1 MVIRLDVVVEQV
13 VDSKTY
19 FKFLVLEEFSA
30 NEQIAEVEIVIVS
43 SFGISEVLEYERS
56 GKCKS
61 LGENPF
67 QFSLGMMGDIVV
79 GHLAELAAIVVH
91 CIARN
96 IIDSEVQLFADVAVE
111 SS

>member
-19 FKFLVLEEFSA
+19 FKFLVLEEFST

-79 GHLAELAAIVVH
+79 GHLAELAAIVICRITGVVSY
-91 CIARN
+91 
-96 IIDSEVQLFADVAVE
+96 SEVNILADVTV
-111 SS
+111 